1 MFLVK
6 VSTFIFL
13 KIKGQFL
20 VYEAQEADSLVVKTL
35 YVLVHF
41 FFKHEICSS
50 FRMMIKF
57 IVF

>member
-1 MFLVK
+1 MFLVM

-20 VYEAQEADSLVVKTL
+20 VYEAQEVDSLVVKTL

-41 FFKHEICSS
+41 FFLNTRSAQ
-50 FRMMIKF
+50 
-57 IVF
+57 VLG

>member
-1 MFLVK
+1 M

-20 VYEAQEADSLVVKTL
+20 VYEAQEVDSLVVKTL

-41 FFKHEICSS
+41 FFLNMRSAQ
-50 FRMMIKF
+50 
-57 IVF
+57 VLG